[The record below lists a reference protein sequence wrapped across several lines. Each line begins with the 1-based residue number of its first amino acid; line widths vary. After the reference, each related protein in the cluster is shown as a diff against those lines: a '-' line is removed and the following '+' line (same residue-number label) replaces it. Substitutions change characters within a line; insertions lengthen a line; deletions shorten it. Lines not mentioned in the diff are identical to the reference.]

1 MIWITKILSLLKQE
15 SEVVNRLSAII
26 ADVVHVSEYIWKAA
40 NAILGEKSEKRTS
53 WVRARMKDLLEGRM
67 DLALTLLTTERG
79 KGDKMQSQVAKLN
92 TTITYLTNHRHKMD
106 YQTYLKKGYPISTGL
121 VEGCCGHLVKDRME
135 HSGMRWTKKGAQNM
149 MGLRAVNKNEDWN
162 DFMQFAQD
170 YKAPKRLIIR
180 A

>member
-1 MIWITKILSLLKQE
+1 MWTRIRRRYPHARKYNVE
-15 SEVVNRLSAII
+15 DRLSAII
-26 ADVVHVSEYIWKAA
+26 ADVVHVSEYIWKVA

-53 WVRARMKDLLEGRM
+53 WVRVRMKDLLEGRM
-67 DLALTLLTTERG
+67 DSVLTLLTTERE
-79 KGDKMQSQVAKLN
+79 KGNKMQSQVAKLN

-149 MGLRAVNKNEDWN
+149 MDLRAVNKNEDWN
-162 DFMQFAQD
+162 DFMQFAQN
-170 YKAPKRLIIR
+170 YKTPNRLRIR